1 MIRPDLNPDKIA
13 PYLRELAEEII
24 LPKYNSLTAD
34 EKRHKSPGDLVTIV
48 DIQMEERLNKIL
60 PDLLPGSVVIGEEA
74 VSDDPN
80 LLKTAYN
87 EELVW
92 LVDPLDGTNNF
103 VHGRRAF
110 CVMVALHYK
119 GETIMSCIYDPL
131 GKKTVT
137 ALKGQGAYSDG
148 ERLNCSAALEFNQ
161 MHGQINYR
169 IIKDDDKR
177 EKLKAKAASS
187 FAKLDRL
194 GCAGHDLIHHA
205 EGNRH
210 FSLYSRLAPW
220 DFAPGGLILQEAG
233 GVMKNIDGSELQPFD
248 FAYGLLTATNEENW
262 DSLNEFLMG

>member
-1 MIRPDLNPDKIA
+1 MIKPDVNPDRIA

-24 LPKYNSLTAD
+24 LPRYNSLSAD

-48 DIQMEERLNKIL
+48 DIEMEERLNKFL
-60 PDLLPGSVVIGEEA
+60 PDILPGSVVIGEEA
-74 VSDDPN
+74 VSENPD
-80 LLKTAYN
+80 LLKTAYK
-87 EELVW
+87 EDLVW

-110 CVMVALHYK
+110 CVMVALHFK
-119 GETIMSCIYDPL
+119 GEVIMSCIYDPL

-137 ALKGQGAYSDG
+137 AMRGQGAFAND
-148 ERLNCSAALEFNQ
+148 EKLNCSSTLEFNQ

-169 IIKDDDKR
+169 IVKDEEQR
-177 EKLKAKAASS
+177 EKLKEKAAKS

-220 DFAPGGLILQEAG
+220 DFAPGGLILEEAG
-233 GVMKNIDGSELQPFD
+233 GILKNVDGSKLKPFD
-248 FAYGLLTATNEENW
+248 YAYGLLTASNEENW
-262 DSLNEFLMG
+262 DNLRSFLMD